1 MPKQALLCP
10 TTFPLPP
17 PTPLFVFFSP
27 SLEQTPIQVQM
38 LNSQGMQW
46 T

>member
-17 PTPLFVFFSP
+17 PPFVFFSL
-27 SLEQTPIQVQM
+27 SLEQTPIQVQT
-38 LNSQGMQW
+38 LNSQGM
-46 T
+46 